1 VKIVATG
8 DMDGVR
14 ATNRL
19 VWHNASTGQV
29 YLMRLTYQS
38 GAFSQ
43 TGVLILTE
51 PNTNWNIIA
60 TPDLNG
66 DGKSDLLWRNVATG
80 QVYGM
85 LMNGNTVGTQGFI
98 YTEPNPSWK
107 IHAVGDYNGDGRSDL
122 MWRNESTGQLYMMQ
136 MNGLTTR
143 PAGAVLYRAE
153 PVVAHA
159 GALGV
164 WPRDG
169 RLP

>member
-1 VKIVATG
+1 MAAAGWNSTGRGAYVMLMNGFNVKAEAQVYSEPNTAWKIVATG

-85 LMNGNTVGTQGFI
+85 LMNGNTVGTRVHLHRTQPG
-98 YTEPNPSWK
+98 ED
-107 IHAVGDYNGDGRSDL
+107 HVGA
-122 MWRNESTGQLYMMQ
+122 
-136 MNGLTTR
+136 TT
-143 PAGAVLYRAE
+143 
-153 PVVAHA
+153 
-159 GALGV
+159 
-164 WPRDG
+164 
-169 RLP
+169 